1 MTGRPLPS
9 APLMGRRVL
18 VTGGAGFIGS
28 HVVRALRSGGA
39 EVIVADMKPNLG
51 GDPSYCEVDL
61 RFPGTIEQ
69 VVRPGVDTI
78 VHLAASTSVLASVDR
93 PAETFENNVT
103 VTAAVAEQAR
113 QCGVQTV
120 VFASTNAVVGPA
132 RHFPIHEGSPLA
144 PLTPYGASKAAGEM
158 ILSTYTAMYGVRCAS
173 LRFTNV
179 YGPGMGHKDSVVPR
193 LVKAA
198 RAEATFNVYGDG
210 LQVRDYVNVAD
221 VVTAIRL
228 AVVDPH
234 WAGPVVI
241 GSGVS
246 TSVLDLAAMVR
257 EVSGVDLPL
266 RHVAP
271 KAGEMPKVVVDVSHA
286 RTLGW
291 RPAVQLPEGLRP
303 VWALWD
309 GGLAGV
315 AAGAGVHAGVRGT
328 GSAGSSGASGA
339 SGTSRA
345 SGVSGGRPSPAK
357 PVRA

>member
-1 MTGRPLPS
+1 MTLRPTPT
-9 APLMGRRVL
+9 APFAGRRVV

-28 HVVRALRSGGA
+28 HVVRSLRSGGA
-39 EVIVADMKPNLG
+39 QVIVADMKPNRG

-78 VHLAASTSVLASVDR
+78 VHLAASTSVLASVGR
-93 PAETFENNVT
+93 PAETVENNVG
-103 VTAAVAEQAR
+103 VTAALAEQAR
-113 QCGVQTV
+113 QSGVENV
-120 VFASTNAVVGPA
+120 VFASTNAVVGQA

-144 PLTPYGASKAAGEM
+144 PLTPYGATKAAGEM
-158 ILSTYTAMYGVRCAS
+158 ILSTYNAIYGVRCAS

-198 RAEATFNVYGDG
+198 RAGSTFNVYGDG

-221 VVTAIRL
+221 VVAAIRL
-228 AVVDPH
+228 AVLDAR
-234 WAGPVVI
+234 WEGPVVI

-257 EVSGVDLPL
+257 EVSGVDLSL

-271 KAGEMPKVVVDVSHA
+271 KPGEMPKVVVDVSHA
-286 RTLGW
+286 RALGW

-303 VWALWD
+303 VWDLWD
-309 GGLAGV
+309 GARV
-315 AAGAGVHAGVRGT
+315 
-328 GSAGSSGASGA
+328 ASG
-339 SGTSRA
+339 SGP
-345 SGVSGGRPSPAK
+345 RPSA
-357 PVRA
+357 VATARA